1 MYSKKKLT
9 EKVHRL
15 RDLERQI
22 SDLEI
27 ELENL
32 KDDLKADMDK
42 RGVTELVGD
51 DWKITWNF
59 YGSSRFDQRGFKDDH
74 PDLYEA
80 YRHEY
85 EARRFSVK

>member
-1 MYSKKKLT
+1 
-9 EKVHRL
+9 
-15 RDLERQI
+15 
-22 SDLEI
+22 
-27 ELENL
+27 
-32 KDDLKADMDK
+32 MDK